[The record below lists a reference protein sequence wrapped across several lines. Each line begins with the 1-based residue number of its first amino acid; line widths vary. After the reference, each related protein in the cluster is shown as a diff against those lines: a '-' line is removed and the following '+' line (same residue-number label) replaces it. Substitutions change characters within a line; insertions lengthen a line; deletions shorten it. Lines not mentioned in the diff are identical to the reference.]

1 METQPEETK
10 IACPHC
16 GQHLVVDESILGT
29 ELECPTCKKA
39 FVPTAVGGETDKQS
53 LPHDDVESSIRE
65 KRRKAPGCWK
75 NVFVSGWTRVKHAF
89 LRLPERAQGAA
100 LASAVFLVGIA
111 VFSGKSESGG
121 SKGAPAAGPS
131 TNTKQSP
138 PADPSAKATQAPLPR
153 PDIKPLKDDKESAR
167 WVLSCEEGD
176 HREILRFPEKFKG
189 KAFYVEG
196 KAYNVRYPK
205 PDDKNHRGNIW
216 IRQDGDWD
224 KQWIVVFDDEHTKLP
239 EGNILEDDDICVFG
253 TLEKVHEWSGKN
265 GFNAPVSGKSPML
278 MARLVSE
285 GDHYDVVDAYEEEE
299 ENEIEAKDS
308 DDGRESTAK
317 GDAPKKRAQS
327 GDFWKTDSRKTN
339 GMYPGFF
346 PAYAG
351 SIHADDLK
359 TQFDFWY
366 DGDALSVRNDPD
378 GKKILWIEMYDSA
391 SASGGTTVFL
401 KVAGAKNIIA
411 FHAALEKA
419 FAECDGKKKPGD
431 VLMSGVEFPSC
442 MVYGYETSRGNRGY
456 QGGATCAE
464 TAFGVLPE
472 GRMFL
477 KTTVFEPSAMKP
489 SWWPRGKWKIDPYIV
504 LPTAEQ
510 AKSGGE
516 PVGKI
521 LTLTDFSYLEK
532 CWQESKK

>member
-1 METQPEETK
+1 
-10 IACPHC
+10 
-16 GQHLVVDESILGT
+16 
-29 ELECPTCKKA
+29 
-39 FVPTAVGGETDKQS
+39 
-53 LPHDDVESSIRE
+53 
-65 KRRKAPGCWK
+65 
-75 NVFVSGWTRVKHAF
+75 
-89 LRLPERAQGAA
+89 
-100 LASAVFLVGIA
+100 
-111 VFSGKSESGG
+111 
-121 SKGAPAAGPS
+121 
-131 TNTKQSP
+131 
-138 PADPSAKATQAPLPR
+138 
-153 PDIKPLKDDKESAR
+153 
-167 WVLSCEEGD
+167 
-176 HREILRFPEKFKG
+176 
-189 KAFYVEG
+189 
-196 KAYNVRYPK
+196 
-205 PDDKNHRGNIW
+205 
-216 IRQDGDWD
+216 
-224 KQWIVVFDDEHTKLP
+224 
-239 EGNILEDDDICVFG
+239 
-253 TLEKVHEWSGKN
+253 
-265 GFNAPVSGKSPML
+265 
-278 MARLVSE
+278 
-285 GDHYDVVDAYEEEE
+285 
-299 ENEIEAKDS
+299 
-308 DDGRESTAK
+308 
-317 GDAPKKRAQS
+317 
-327 GDFWKTDSRKTN
+327 
-339 GMYPGFF
+339 
-346 PAYAG
+346 
-351 SIHADDLK
+351 
-359 TQFDFWY
+359 
-366 DGDALSVRNDPD
+366 
-378 GKKILWIEMYDSA
+378 MYDSA

>member
-1 METQPEETK
+1 MY
-10 IACPHC
+10 I
-16 GQHLVVDESILGT
+16 
-29 ELECPTCKKA
+29 
-39 FVPTAVGGETDKQS
+39 
-53 LPHDDVESSIRE
+53 
-65 KRRKAPGCWK
+65 
-75 NVFVSGWTRVKHAF
+75 
-89 LRLPERAQGAA
+89 QGRI
-100 LASAVFLVGIA
+100 SHVYQ
-111 VFSGKSESGG
+111 
-121 SKGAPAAGPS
+121 
-131 TNTKQSP
+131 TT
-138 PADPSAKATQAPLPR
+138 
-153 PDIKPLKDDKESAR
+153 
-167 WVLSCEEGD
+167 
-176 HREILRFPEKFKG
+176 
-189 KAFYVEG
+189 
-196 KAYNVRYPK
+196 
-205 PDDKNHRGNIW
+205 NHRGGVEIE
-216 IRQDGDWD
+216 QDGDW
-224 KQWIVVFDDEHTKLP
+224 KREWIVVFDDEHTLLP
-239 EGNILEDDDICVFG
+239 AGNLLKDDEVCVFG
-253 TLEKVHEWSGKN
+253 TFEKIKEWTGKNAFNATISGKN
-265 GFNAPVSGKSPML
+265 PRIL
-278 MARLVSE
+278 ARLISE
-285 GDHYDVVDAYEEEE
+285 DDPDDVMEAYEEEE